1 MLSHSFQRGFYV
13 SRKHGK
19 WSLDSVV
26 SNVTERN
33 LSNIE
38 DEPADMC
45 KHLVFSPNVYP
56 TVYHELVEAYLNGVE

>member
-13 SRKHGK
+13 SRKRDK

-26 SNVTERN
+26 SNVTEHN

-45 KHLVFSPNVYP
+45 KHFGFFTKCISNC
-56 TVYHELVEAYLNGVE
+56 AS